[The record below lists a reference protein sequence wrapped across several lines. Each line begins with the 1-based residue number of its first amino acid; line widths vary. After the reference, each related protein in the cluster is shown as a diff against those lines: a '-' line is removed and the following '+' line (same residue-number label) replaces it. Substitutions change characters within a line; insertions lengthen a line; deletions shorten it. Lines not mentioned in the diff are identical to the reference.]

1 VSEDLERRVDEAE
14 KRVDETR
21 EHAEEAAQREE
32 ETRTVTEDHGGKAP
46 ELDQPEETPPA
57 RQ

>member
-1 VSEDLERRVDEAE
+1 MDEAE